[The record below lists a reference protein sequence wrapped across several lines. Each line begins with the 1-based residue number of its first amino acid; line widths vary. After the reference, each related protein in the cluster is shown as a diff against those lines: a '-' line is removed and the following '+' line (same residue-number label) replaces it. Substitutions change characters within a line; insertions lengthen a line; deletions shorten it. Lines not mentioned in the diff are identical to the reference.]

1 MINMAASA
9 TDYSTHVC
17 LASYAGWHIDTYQHP
32 CEEKV
37 CQNNVR
43 RPSVR
48 KTSTNRCRPRRPSR
62 NSQLE
67 PDDPEQHTLYSIR
80 IVGPSQRWRG
90 AGEEPMGMSLFPTTS
105 KNIGILATEGTPH
118 RLDKG
123 RMFGVAAYPMGQLG
137 LCTTSIDTILL
148 ALTSWPLK
156 HIFVFCRYEHFPSH
170 QLVSI
175 VPFYDQTISSRQDRL
190 LPSVPPR

>member
-1 MINMAASA
+1 MLDGISIPI
-9 TDYSTHVC
+9 S
-17 LASYAGWHIDTYQHP
+17 QHP

-37 CQNNVR
+37 CQDNVR

-67 PDDPEQHTLYSIR
+67 PDDPEQHTLYVQESIR

-90 AGEEPMGMSLFPTTS
+90 ADEDPMGMSLFPTTS
-105 KNIGILATEGTPH
+105 RNIGILATESTPH
-118 RLDKG
+118 RLGKG
-123 RMFGVAAYPMGQLG
+123 CMFGVAAYPMGQLR
-137 LCTTSIDTILL
+137 LCTTSVDTILL

-156 HIFVFCRYEHFPSH
+156 HISVFGRYEHFPIH
-170 QLVSI
+170 QLVSR

-190 LPSVPPR
+190 LPSVLPR